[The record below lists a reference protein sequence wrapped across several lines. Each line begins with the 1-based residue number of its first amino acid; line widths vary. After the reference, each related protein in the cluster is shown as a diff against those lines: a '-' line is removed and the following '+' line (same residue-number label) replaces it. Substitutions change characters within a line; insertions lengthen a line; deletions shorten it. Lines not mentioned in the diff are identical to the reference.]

1 MLPARDPVSPGERPA
16 ANRSPG
22 TASLPSFLVFLSFPL
37 NNKQDQF
44 GKKFKKEK
52 LRPKHSLLCR
62 FLLHLLLLLLR
73 DVLQRKRVTGLDTAL
88 GEGESRQTPRDIRPE
103 TEGKGRQP
111 APRGWREGR
120 TEGGTQIHW
129 VGGARQRSLRTL
141 RDVARGCSTSKGPGP
156 LTSPQA
162 ELGSVGSVGVF
173 RPL

>member
-22 TASLPSFLVFLSFPL
+22 AASLPSFLVFLSFPL

-62 FLLHLLLLLLR
+62 FLLHLLLLLLISLLR

-88 GEGESRQTPRDIRPE
+88 GEGESRQTLRDVRPE
-103 TEGKGRQP
+103 TGGEGCQP
-111 APRGWREGR
+111 AAGGWREGR
-120 TEGGTQIHW
+120 MEGRTQIH
-129 VGGARQRSLRTL
+129 G
-141 RDVARGCSTSKGPGP
+141 
-156 LTSPQA
+156 
-162 ELGSVGSVGVF
+162 VGVPG
-173 RPL
+173 RDPCTHWGVPQGQAPSPLRRLSWGQ